1 MDQLDPRDLKIL
13 VIDDSEFIRKQL
25 RTAFGTLIGFGVVG
39 ETATRDEAVQLAR
52 SLQPDL
58 IVLDPAL
65 PGTNGV
71 EVVREI
77 RRHDQRVLIVIFTAD
92 YSEVMRDVYREA
104 GATFF
109 VSKARIRDLL
119 EVSEIARR
127 IS

>member
-1 MDQLDPRDLKIL
+1 MDHLDPRDLKIL
-13 VIDDSEFIRKQL
+13 VIDDSEFIQKQL
-25 RTAFGTLIGFGVVG
+25 RTAFDTLLGFEVVG
-39 ETATRDEAVQLAR
+39 ETASAEEAIQLHGA
-52 SLQPDL
+52 LQLDL

-77 RRHDQRVLIVIFTAD
+77 RRRDQRVLIVIFTAD

-119 EVSEIARR
+119 EVAEIARR